1 MPFERSDD
9 WIEAPCVYVQLSAG
23 NKEGTSRMQRV
34 QSREIN
40 VSTIHDV
47 DRAGLWQQQIEGVY
61 VMQFAVGNVNE
72 TGNATSQI
80 EQGVHL
86 HGSLVCGSAPR
97 ETPTDTD
104 RWSWNP

>member
-9 WIEAPCVYVQLSAG
+9 WIEAPCVYVRLSAG
-23 NKEGTSRMQRV
+23 NKEGTSPMQHV

-47 DRAGLWQQQIEGVY
+47 DRAGLWQQHVECVH
-61 VMQFAVGNVNE
+61 VMQFAVGNMDE
-72 TGNATSQI
+72 TGNAASQV

-86 HGSLVCGSAPR
+86 HCGLGGAKVRPGKHR
-97 ETPTDTD
+97 QT
-104 RWSWNP
+104 